1 LKDLK
6 TDSADL
12 FCEAVS
18 YEDLRKE
25 AIKWVKFYSNRLDKI
40 RYLYEEKAVKIFMNF
55 FNLSEEDINSKRFF
69 AAELIEEITREDLK

>member
-1 LKDLK
+1 MKELKTLKDLK

-25 AIKWVKFYSNRLDKI
+25 AIKWVNNFGNEYNNIAKDILK
-40 RYLYEEKAVKIFMNF
+40 YEFTRF
-55 FNLSEEDINSKRFF
+55 FNLTEEN
-69 AAELIEEITREDLK
+69 LK